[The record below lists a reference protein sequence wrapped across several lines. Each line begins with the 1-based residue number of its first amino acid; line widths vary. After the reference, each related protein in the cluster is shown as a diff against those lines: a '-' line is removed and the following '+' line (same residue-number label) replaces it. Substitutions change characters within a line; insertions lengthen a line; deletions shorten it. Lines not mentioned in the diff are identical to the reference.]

1 MKRVMLVAGE
11 ASGDLHAAKLAAGV
25 LAKRSDIK
33 FFGIGGTEMRKA
45 GVDVLIDSAEL
56 AVVGLFEVLAHR
68 KVIFGALNKMRELL
82 RSEPPDLLILT
93 DYPDF
98 NLRLA
103 QTAKQLGIKVLYYI
117 SPQVWAWRESRVKTI
132 RERVDMMAVVFPFEE
147 EFYQKYQV
155 PVRYVGHPLSEEVSA
170 SAGRDT
176 LLQEF
181 GLDPTSKTVGLFPG
195 SRQSE
200 IRRLL
205 PIILEAAT
213 QLKQRNPELQFLLP
227 IASTLSAEDIKTYL
241 VNYQELA
248 ITMVSERSYDVMEA
262 CDAIITVSGT
272 VTLEIAL
279 LGKPMVIINRL
290 AWLSYHIVKRMFKLD
305 YIGLCNIVAN
315 ERLVP
320 ELIQQDAQPGKI
332 VTEIEKML
340 YDEQYRKS
348 ICEKLSRVQSI
359 LAQPPQ
365 EGDIVDLTLEMLE
378 EINTA
383 QADKST

>member
-25 LAKRSDIK
+25 LAKRHDVQ
-33 FFGIGGTEMRKA
+33 FFGIGGAEMRKA
-45 GVDVLIDSAEL
+45 GVDVLIDSADL
-56 AVVGLFEVLAHR
+56 AVVGLIEVLAHR
-68 KVIFGALNKMRELL
+68 KVIFGALNQMRELL
-82 RSEPPDLLILT
+82 RTDPPDLLILT

-103 QTAKQLGIKVLYYI
+103 QTAKHLGIKVLYYI
-117 SPQVWAWRESRVKTI
+117 SPQVWAWREGRVKTI

-147 EFYQKYQV
+147 TFYQQHQV
-155 PVRYVGHPLSEEVSA
+155 PVRYVGHPLSEEVFA
-170 SAGRDT
+170 SADQDT

-181 GLDPTSKTVGLFPG
+181 GLEPQNKTVGLFPG

-205 PIILEAAT
+205 PIILAAAK
-213 QLKQRNPELQFLLP
+213 QLKQKYPELQFLLP
-227 IASTLSAEDIKTYL
+227 IASTLKAEDIAPYL
-241 VNYQELA
+241 ADYHDLA
-248 ITMVSERSYDVMEA
+248 ITLIPRRSYDVMEA

-279 LGKPMVIINRL
+279 LGKPMVIINKL
-290 AWLSYHIVKRMFKLD
+290 AWLSFYIVKSMFKLD

-320 ELIQQDAQPGKI
+320 ELIQHDARPEKI
-332 VTEIEKML
+332 VAEIEKML
-340 YDEQYRKS
+340 FDASYRDG
-348 ICEKLSRVQSI
+348 IRTKLARVQSL
-359 LAQPPQ
+359 LAQSPQ
-365 EGDIVDLTLEMLE
+365 QGDIVDLTLEML
-378 EINTA
+378 
-383 QADKST
+383 ADNEKATTS

>member
-1 MKRVMLVAGE
+1 MKQVMLVAGE

-25 LAKRSDIK
+25 LAKRADVR
-33 FFGIGGTEMRKA
+33 FFGIGGNEMRKA
-45 GVDVLIDSAEL
+45 GVDVLIDSADL

-68 KVIFGALNKMRELL
+68 KVIFNALNQMRELL
-82 RSEPPDLLILT
+82 RTEPPDLLILT

-117 SPQVWAWRESRVKTI
+117 SPQVWAWREGRVNTI

-147 EFYQKYQV
+147 NFYQKHQV
-155 PVRYVGHPLSEEVSA
+155 PVRYVGHPLNEEVIA
-170 SAGRDT
+170 STGRNI

-181 GLDPTSKTVGLFPG
+181 GLNPEKKTVGLFPG

-205 PIILEAAT
+205 PIILESAVK
-213 QLKQRNPELQFLLP
+213 LKQNHPELQFLLP
-227 IASTLSAEDIKTYL
+227 IASTLTREDFKPYL
-241 VNYQELA
+241 VDYQELA
-248 ITMVSERSYDVMEA
+248 ITMISDRSYDVMEA
-262 CDAIITVSGT
+262 CDAIVTVSGT
-272 VTLEIAL
+272 VTLEVAL
-279 LGKPMVIINRL
+279 LGKPMVIINKL

-315 ERLVP
+315 EPLVP
-320 ELIQQDAQPGKI
+320 ELVQHDAKPAKI
-332 VTEIEKML
+332 VSEIEKML
-340 YDEQYRKS
+340 YDEEYRKG
-348 ICEKLSRVQSI
+348 ICEKLAKIQVI

-365 EGDIVDLTLEMLE
+365 QGDIIDLTLEMLE
-378 EINTA
+378 ERNTG
-383 QADKST
+383 QAGNTT

>member
-1 MKRVMLVAGE
+1 MKRVMLIAGE

-25 LAKRSDIK
+25 LAKRPDVQ
-33 FFGIGGTEMRKA
+33 FFGIGGVEMRKA
-45 GVDVLIDSAEL
+45 GVDVLIDSADL
-56 AVVGLFEVLAHR
+56 AVVGLIEVLAHR
-68 KVIFGALNKMRELL
+68 KVIFGALNRMRELL
-82 RSEPPDLLILT
+82 RTDPPDLVILT

-117 SPQVWAWRESRVKTI
+117 SPQVWAWREGRVKTI

-147 EFYQKYQV
+147 TFYQRHQV
-155 PVRYVGHPLSEEVSA
+155 PVRYVGHPLSEEVFA
-170 SAGRDT
+170 SADRDS

-181 GLDPTSKTVGLFPG
+181 GLAPQKKTVGLFPG

-205 PIILEAAT
+205 PIILAAAK
-213 QLKQRNPELQFLLP
+213 QLKQHNPDLQFLLP
-227 IASTLSAEDIKTYL
+227 IASTLRAADFAPYLAQYED
-241 VNYQELA
+241 LA
-248 ITMVSERSYDVMEA
+248 VRMIADRSYDVMEA

-279 LGKPMVIINRL
+279 LGKPMVIINKL
-290 AWLSYHIVKRMFKLD
+290 AWLSYYLVKSMFKLD

-320 ELIQQDAQPGKI
+320 ELIQHDARPEKI
-332 VTEIEKML
+332 VAEIEKML
-340 YDEQYRKS
+340 FDETYRDG
-348 ICEKLSRVQSI
+348 IREKLSRVQS
-359 LAQPPQ
+359 LLGQPPQ
-365 EGDIVDLTLEMLE
+365 QGDIVDLTLEMLAE
-378 EINTA
+378 KQSAT
-383 QADKST
+383 TR

>member
-25 LAKRSDIK
+25 LAKRTDVQ
-33 FFGIGGTEMRKA
+33 FFGIGGSEMRKA

-56 AVVGLFEVLAHR
+56 AVVGLIEVLAHR
-68 KVIFGALNKMRELL
+68 KVIFGALNRMRDLL
-82 RSEPPDLLILT
+82 RTDPPDLLILT

-103 QTAKQLGIKVLYYI
+103 QTAKELGIRVLYYI
-117 SPQVWAWRESRVKTI
+117 SPQVWAWREGRVKTI

-147 EFYQKYQV
+147 TFYQKHHV
-155 PVRYVGHPLSEEVSA
+155 PVRYVGHPLSEEVFA
-170 SAGRDT
+170 SADRQT
-176 LLQEF
+176 LLPQF
-181 GLDPTSKTVGLFPG
+181 GLDPAKLTVGLFPG

-205 PIILEAAT
+205 PIILSAAT
-213 QLKQRNPELQFLLP
+213 QLKQKHPDLQFLLP
-227 IASTLSAEDIKTYL
+227 IASTLKAEDLDPYMADH
-241 VNYQELA
+241 QELGVKMIA
-248 ITMVSERSYDVMEA
+248 DRSYDVMEA

-279 LGKPMVIINRL
+279 LGKPMVIINKL
-290 AWLSYHIVKRMFKLD
+290 AWLSFQIVKSMFKLD

-320 ELIQQDAQPGKI
+320 ELIQRDAKPDKI
-332 VTEIEKML
+332 VMEIDRML
-340 YDEQYRKS
+340 FDEPYRDRIRK
-348 ICEKLSRVQSI
+348 KLSKVQKLLS
-359 LAQPPQ
+359 QSPQ
-365 EGDIVDLTLEMLE
+365 HGDIVDLTLEMLG
-378 EINTA
+378 NDTPA
-383 QADKST
+383 

>member
-25 LAKRSDIK
+25 LAQRSDVR
-33 FFGIGGTEMRKA
+33 FFGIGGNEMRKA

-56 AVVGLFEVLAHR
+56 AVVGLLEVLAHR
-68 KVIFGALNKMRELL
+68 KVIFGALNQMRELL
-82 RSEPPDLLILT
+82 RREPPDLVILT

-117 SPQVWAWRESRVKTI
+117 SPQVWAWREGRVKTI

-147 EFYQKYQV
+147 KFYQEHQV
-155 PVRYVGHPLSEEVSA
+155 PVRYVGHPLNEEVVA
-170 SAGRDT
+170 SAERDI

-181 GLDPTSKTVGLFPG
+181 GLEPKKKTVGLFPG

-205 PIILEAAT
+205 PIILESAR
-213 QLKQRNPELQFLLP
+213 QLKKLHPELQFLLP
-227 IASTLSAEDIKTYL
+227 VASTLSAHDINPYL
-241 VNYQELA
+241 ADYQELA
-248 ITMVSERSYDVMEA
+248 ITMINSRSYDVMQA

-279 LGKPMVIINRL
+279 LGKPMVIINKL
-290 AWLSYHIVKRMFKLD
+290 AWLSYHIVKRLFKLN

-320 ELIQQDAQPGKI
+320 ELIQHDARASNI

-340 YDEQYRKS
+340 YDEAYRNS
-348 ICEKLSRVQSI
+348 ICEKLSRIQTI

-365 EGDIVDLTLEMLE
+365 QGDIVELTLEMLKE
-378 EINTA
+378 TTTA
-383 QADKST
+383 

>member
-25 LAKRSDIK
+25 LARRPDVQ

-45 GVDVLIDSAEL
+45 GVDVLIDSADL
-56 AVVGLFEVLAHR
+56 AVVGLIEVLAHR
-68 KVIFGALNKMRELL
+68 KVIFGALNRMRELL
-82 RSEPPDLLILT
+82 RTDPPDLLILT

-117 SPQVWAWRESRVKTI
+117 SPQVWAWREGRVKTI

-147 EFYQKYQV
+147 TFYQKHQV
-155 PVRYVGHPLSEEVSA
+155 PVRYVGHPLSEEVFA
-170 SAGRDT
+170 SADRNS
-176 LLQEF
+176 LLLEF
-181 GLDPTSKTVGLFPG
+181 GLDPQKKTVGLFPG

-205 PIILEAAT
+205 PIILAAAT
-213 QLKQRNPELQFLLP
+213 QLKQDYPELQFLLP
-227 IASTLSAEDIKTYL
+227 IASTLKAEDFAPYL
-241 VNYQELA
+241 VDYEALA
-248 ITMVSERSYDVMEA
+248 IKMIAGRSYDVMEA

-279 LGKPMVIINRL
+279 LGKPMVIINKL
-290 AWLSYHIVKRMFKLD
+290 AWLSYHVVKSMFKLD

-320 ELIQQDAQPGKI
+320 ELIQNDARPEKI
-332 VTEIEKML
+332 VAEIEKML
-340 YDEQYRKS
+340 FDEAYRDG
-348 ICEKLSRVQSI
+348 IREKLSRVKN
-359 LAQPPQ
+359 LLGQPPQ
-365 EGDIVDLTLEMLE
+365 QGDIVDLTLEML
-378 EINTA
+378 T
-383 QADKST
+383 DKEPATMR

>member
-1 MKRVMLVAGE
+1 MKRVMLIAGE

-25 LAKRSDIK
+25 LAKRPDVQ
-33 FFGIGGTEMRKA
+33 FFGIGGAEMRKA
-45 GVDVLIDSAEL
+45 GVDVLIDSADL
-56 AVVGLFEVLAHR
+56 AVVGLIEVLAHR
-68 KVIFGALNKMRELL
+68 KVIFDALNRMRELL
-82 RSEPPDLLILT
+82 RTDPPDLVILT

-117 SPQVWAWRESRVKTI
+117 SPQVWAWREGRVKTI

-147 EFYQKYQV
+147 TFYQQHQI
-155 PVRYVGHPLSEEVSA
+155 PVRYVGHPLSEEVFA
-170 SAGRDT
+170 SADRDS

-181 GLDPTSKTVGLFPG
+181 GLEPQKKTVGLFPG

-205 PIILEAAT
+205 PIILAAAK
-213 QLKQRNPELQFLLP
+213 QLKQHHPNLQFLLP
-227 IASTLSAEDIKTYL
+227 IASTLKAVDFAPYLAQYED
-241 VNYQELA
+241 LA
-248 ITMVSERSYDVMEA
+248 VTMIADRNYDVMEA

-279 LGKPMVIINRL
+279 LGKPMVIINKL
-290 AWLSYHIVKRMFKLD
+290 AWLSYYLVKSMFKLD

-320 ELIQQDAQPGKI
+320 ELIQHDARPEKI
-332 VTEIEKML
+332 VVEIEKML
-340 YDEQYRKS
+340 FDEMYRDGIS
-348 ICEKLSRVQSI
+348 EKLSRVPS
-359 LAQPPQ
+359 LLGQPPQ
-365 EGDIVDLTLEMLE
+365 QGDIVDLTLEMLAE
-378 EINTA
+378 K
-383 QADKST
+383 QAATTR

>member
-11 ASGDLHAAKLAAGV
+11 ASGDLHAAKLVAGV
-25 LAKRSDIK
+25 LAKRSDIQ
-33 FFGIGGTEMRKA
+33 FFGIGGNEMRKA
-45 GVDVLIDSAEL
+45 GVDILVDSADL

-68 KVIFGALNKMRELL
+68 KVIFGALNKMQELL
-82 RSEPPDLLILT
+82 RTDPPDLLILT

-103 QTAKQLGIKVLYYI
+103 QTASQLGIKVLYYI
-117 SPQVWAWRESRVKTI
+117 SPQVWAWREGRVKTI

-147 EFYQKYQV
+147 KFYEKHQV
-155 PVRYVGHPLSEEVSA
+155 PARYVGHPLTDEVSA
-170 SAGRDT
+170 SAERDS

-181 GLDPTSKTVGLFPG
+181 GLNSANKTVGLFPG

-205 PIILEAAT
+205 PIILKSAQ
-213 QLKQRNPELQFLLP
+213 QLKQHHPELQFLLP
-227 IASTLSAEDIKTYL
+227 IASTLGADDIQPYLLDYKELDIKM
-241 VNYQELA
+241 
-248 ITMVSERSYDVMEA
+248 ISDRSYDVMEA

-279 LGKPMVIINRL
+279 LGKPMVIINKL
-290 AWLSYHIVKRMFKLD
+290 AWLSYHIVKRLFKLE

-315 ERLVP
+315 ECLVP
-320 ELIQQDAQPGKI
+320 ELVQYDARPDNI
-332 VTEIEKML
+332 AMEIEKML
-340 YDEQYRKS
+340 YDEPYQQEIRQ
-348 ICEKLSRVQSI
+348 KLSRIKSI

-365 EGDIVDLTLEMLE
+365 QGDIVDLTLEMLE
-378 EINTA
+378 ESGTQKQDNA
-383 QADKST
+383 G

>member
-1 MKRVMLVAGE
+1 MKRVMLVAGG

-25 LAKRSDIK
+25 LAKHSDVQ

-45 GVDVLIDSAEL
+45 GVDVLIDSADL
-56 AVVGLFEVLAHR
+56 AVVGLIEVLAHR
-68 KVIFGALNKMRELL
+68 KVIFGALNQMRELL
-82 RSEPPDLLILT
+82 RTDPPDLLILT

-117 SPQVWAWRESRVKTI
+117 SPQVWAWREGRVKTI

-147 EFYQKYQV
+147 TFYQKHQV
-155 PVRYVGHPLSEEVSA
+155 PVRYVGHPLSEEVFA
-170 SAGRDT
+170 SADRDT
-176 LLQEF
+176 LLREF
-181 GLDPTSKTVGLFPG
+181 GLLPEKKTVGLFPG

-205 PIILEAAT
+205 PIILAAAK
-213 QLKQRNPELQFLLP
+213 QLKQKYSELQFLLP
-227 IASTLSAEDIKTYL
+227 IASTLTTEDIAPYL
-241 VNYQELA
+241 ADYQDLA
-248 ITMVSERSYDVMEA
+248 VTMIPHRSYDVMEA

-279 LGKPMVIINRL
+279 LGKPMVIINKL
-290 AWLSYHIVKRMFKLD
+290 AWLSFYIVKSMFKLD

-320 ELIQQDAQPGKI
+320 ELIQQDARPDKI
-332 VTEIEKML
+332 VREIEKML
-340 YDEQYRKS
+340 FDADYRDG
-348 ICEKLSRVQSI
+348 IRRKLARVQSL

-365 EGDIVDLTLEMLE
+365 QGDIVDLTLEMLADNE
-378 EINTA
+378 EATTR
-383 QADKST
+383 QG

>member
-25 LAKRSDIK
+25 LAKRPDVQ
-33 FFGIGGTEMRKA
+33 FFGIGGAEMRKA
-45 GVDVLIDSAEL
+45 GVEVLIDSAEL
-56 AVVGLFEVLAHR
+56 AVVGLIEVLAHR
-68 KVIFGALNKMRELL
+68 KVIFGALNHMRELL
-82 RSEPPDLLILT
+82 RTDPPDLLILT

-103 QTAKQLGIKVLYYI
+103 KTAKQLGIKVLYYI
-117 SPQVWAWRESRVKTI
+117 SPQVWAWREGRIKTI

-147 EFYQKYQV
+147 TFYQKHLV
-155 PVRYVGHPLSEEVSA
+155 PVRYVGHPLSQEVFA
-170 SAGRDT
+170 SADRDS

-181 GLDPTSKTVGLFPG
+181 GLLPEKKTVGLFPG

-205 PIILEAAT
+205 PIILAT
-213 QLKQRNPELQFLLP
+213 ANQLKQKYPELQFLLP
-227 IASTLSAEDIKTYL
+227 IASTLKADDISPYL
-241 VNYQELA
+241 ADDQELGINMIA
-248 ITMVSERSYDVMEA
+248 DRSYDVMEA

-279 LGKPMVIINRL
+279 LGKPMVIINKL
-290 AWLSYHIVKRMFKLD
+290 AWLSFQIVKSMFKLD

-320 ELIQQDAQPGKI
+320 ELIQSDARPDKI
-332 VTEIEKML
+332 VMEIERML
-340 YDEQYRKS
+340 FDKTYRDG
-348 ICEKLSRVQSI
+348 IREKLSKVQS
-359 LAQPPQ
+359 LLSQPPQ
-365 EGDIVDLTLEMLE
+365 HGDVVDLTLEMLAA
-378 EINTA
+378 NDDH
-383 QADKST
+383 DKKPA

>member
-25 LAKRSDIK
+25 LAKRSDIQ
-33 FFGIGGTEMRKA
+33 FFGIGGNEMRKA
-45 GVDVLIDSAEL
+45 GVDVLIESADL

-68 KVIFGALNKMRELL
+68 KVIFGALNEMRELL
-82 RSEPPDLLILT
+82 RKEPPDLLILT

-103 QTAKQLGIKVLYYI
+103 QTATELGIRVLYYI
-117 SPQVWAWRESRVKTI
+117 SPQVWAWREGRVKTI

-147 EFYQKYQV
+147 KFYQKHQV
-155 PVRYVGHPLSEEVSA
+155 PVRYVGHPLSDEVSA
-170 SAGRDT
+170 SAEQDT

-181 GLDPTSKTVGLFPG
+181 GLDPANKTVGLFPG

-205 PIILEAAT
+205 PIILKAAR
-213 QLKQRNPELQFLLP
+213 QLKQHHPELQFLLP
-227 IASTLSAEDIKTYL
+227 IASTLSADDIQPYL
-241 VNYQELA
+241 VDFQELA
-248 ITMVSERSYDVMEA
+248 IVMISDRSYDVMEA

-279 LGKPMVIINRL
+279 LGKPMVIINKL
-290 AWLSYHIVKRMFKLD
+290 AWLSYHIVKRLFKLD

-320 ELIQQDAQPGKI
+320 ELIQHDAQPGKI
-332 VTEIEKML
+332 AAEIEQML
-340 YDEQYRKS
+340 FNEEYRNG
-348 ICEKLSRVQSI
+348 IREKLSRIQSI

-365 EGDIVDLTLEMLE
+365 QGDVIDLTLEMLE
-378 EINTA
+378 ETDTTQPGNFN
-383 QADKST
+383 

>member
-1 MKRVMLVAGE
+1 MKRVMLIAGE

-25 LAKRSDIK
+25 LAKRPDVQ

-45 GVDVLIDSAEL
+45 GVDVLIDSADL
-56 AVVGLFEVLAHR
+56 AVVGLIEVLAHR
-68 KVIFGALNKMRELL
+68 KVIFGALNQMRELL
-82 RSEPPDLLILT
+82 RTDPPDLLILT

-117 SPQVWAWRESRVKTI
+117 SPQVWAWREGRVKTI

-147 EFYQKYQV
+147 SFYQKHQV
-155 PVRYVGHPLSEEVSA
+155 PVRYVGHPLSEEVFA
-170 SAGRDT
+170 SADHDT

-181 GLDPTSKTVGLFPG
+181 GLEPQKKTVGLFPG

-205 PIILEAAT
+205 PIILAAAK
-213 QLKQRNPELQFLLP
+213 QLKQKHPELQFLLP
-227 IASTLSAEDIKTYL
+227 IASTLKAEDIAPYL
-241 VNYQELA
+241 ADYSDLA
-248 ITMVSERSYDVMEA
+248 ITMIPNRSYDVMEA

-279 LGKPMVIINRL
+279 LGKPMVIINKL
-290 AWLSYHIVKRMFKLD
+290 AWLSYTIVKSMFKLD

-320 ELIQQDAQPGKI
+320 ELIQHDARPDKI
-332 VTEIEKML
+332 VMEIENML
-340 YDEQYRKS
+340 FDEVYRDG
-348 ICEKLSRVQSI
+348 IRNKLSRVQNL

-365 EGDIVDLTLEMLE
+365 QGDIVDLTLEMLAE
-378 EINTA
+378 NEKVITS
-383 QADKST
+383 QV

>member
-1 MKRVMLVAGE
+1 MKQVMLVAGE

-25 LAKRSDIK
+25 LAKRTDVH

-45 GVDVLIDSAEL
+45 GVDVLVDSAEL

-82 RSEPPDLLILT
+82 RSDPPDLVILT

-117 SPQVWAWRESRVKTI
+117 SPQVWAWREGRVKTI

-147 EFYQKYQV
+147 HFYQQHLV
-155 PVRYVGHPLSEEVSA
+155 PVRYVGHPLNEEVIA
-170 SAGRDT
+170 SADRDT

-181 GLDPTSKTVGLFPG
+181 GLAPTNKTVGLFPG

-213 QLKQRNPELQFLLP
+213 QLKQQHPELQFLLP
-227 IASTLSAEDIKTYL
+227 IASTLSAEDIKPYL
-241 VNYQELA
+241 VDYQELTV
-248 ITMVSERSYDVMEA
+248 TMISDRSYDVMEA

-279 LGKPMVIINRL
+279 LGKPMVIINKL
-290 AWLSYHIVKRMFKLD
+290 AWLSYHIVKRLFKLD

-320 ELIQQDAQPGKI
+320 ELIQHDAQAGNI

-340 YDEQYRKS
+340 YDEQYRES
-348 ICEKLSRVQSI
+348 IREKLSRIQSI
-359 LAQPPQ
+359 LAQPPRQ
-365 EGDIVDLTLEMLE
+365 GDIVELTLEMLE
-378 EINTA
+378 ETKLVQPEKI
-383 QADKST
+383 S

>member
-25 LAKRSDIK
+25 LARRNDVR

-45 GVDVLIDSAEL
+45 GVDILIDSAEL

-68 KVIFGALNKMRELL
+68 KVIFGALNQMRELL

-117 SPQVWAWRESRVKTI
+117 SPQVWAWREGRVKTI
-132 RERVDMMAVVFPFEE
+132 RERIDMMAVVFPFEE
-147 EFYQKYQV
+147 TFYQKHQV
-155 PVRYVGHPLSEEVSA
+155 PVRYVGHPLNDEVRA
-170 SAGRDT
+170 SAERDI

-181 GLDPTSKTVGLFPG
+181 GLKPANKTVGLFPG

-205 PIILEAAT
+205 PIILESAA
-213 QLKQRNPELQFLLP
+213 QLKQQHPELQFLLP
-227 IASTLSAEDIKTYL
+227 IASTLSADDIKPYL
-241 VNYQELA
+241 DNYQALS
-248 ITMVSERSYDVMEA
+248 ITMVSDRSYDVMEA

-279 LGKPMVIINRL
+279 LGKPMVIINKL
-290 AWLSYHIVKRMFKLD
+290 AWLSYHIIKRMFKLD

-320 ELIQQDAQPGKI
+320 ELIQHDAQAGKI
-332 VTEIEKML
+332 YTEIEKML
-340 YDEQYRKS
+340 YDEAYRNS
-348 ICEKLSRVQSI
+348 IREKLSRIQSM

-365 EGDIVDLTLEMLE
+365 QGDIVDLTLEMLAE
-378 EINTA
+378 TTTV
-383 QADKST
+383 QSGKGS